1 MVKDLTIA
9 LFALATGFTLSGI
22 IANVY
27 QLVTGKHEKLAETAN
42 LALMSFFS
50 ALVSEIT
57 NAVEILINSE
67 LGTVASDSAGRAGG
81 LALNVTWSW
90 YPKSRPTWKKTR

>member
-27 QLVTGKHEKLAETAN
+27 QLVTGKHEKLAETSS
-42 LALMSFFS
+42 LALMMFAGPSLLLENAAASLRSRSCTIFAFWLAAAISAYWSF
-50 ALVSEIT
+50 V
-57 NAVEILINSE
+57 
-67 LGTVASDSAGRAGG
+67 LGLFV
-81 LALNVTWSW
+81 LNIVVVLQA
-90 YPKSRPTWKKTR
+90 